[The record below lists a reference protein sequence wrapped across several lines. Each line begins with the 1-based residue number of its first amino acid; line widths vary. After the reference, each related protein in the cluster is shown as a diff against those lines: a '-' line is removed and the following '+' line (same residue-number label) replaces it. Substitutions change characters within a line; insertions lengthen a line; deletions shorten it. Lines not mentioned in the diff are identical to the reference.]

1 MRRGPVGWAM
11 LAEGEFD
18 VTVAD
23 DGVEVWVTQMGGYM
37 NMNTAFIDRA
47 AGIVAI
53 VDPFDSKHWVAA
65 LAKEG
70 LSPTHLLYTHTHRDH
85 TAGYSMMLNLV
96 PDVEVWGHEE
106 ARVPSLLGH
115 VVFKKVDFTHIWGSE
130 PDTTVE

>member
-37 NMNTAFIDRA
+37 NMNTAFINRA

-53 VDPFDSKHWVAA
+53 VDP
-65 LAKEG
+65 
-70 LSPTHLLYTHTHRDH
+70 
-85 TAGYSMMLNLV
+85 
-96 PDVEVWGHEE
+96 
-106 ARVPSLLGH
+106 
-115 VVFKKVDFTHIWGSE
+115 
-130 PDTTVE
+130 